1 MKRLQIRFPDKDF
14 FASVFRD
21 DVYVVG
27 GTVRDAVLYKK
38 IGAGQDIDLL
48 VTGLTYDEIAARLA
62 GLGKT
67 DTVGKS
73 FAVIKF
79 TRAGKTFDIAVPR
92 RDLKKDPAS
101 HGHKNFLVQSGPEV
115 TLEEDLGRRDFT
127 CNSIAV
133 RLKDG
138 AVVDPHRGL
147 QAIADKRILMTS
159 PASFSDDPL
168 RVLRA
173 ARFASV
179 HGFAVDKAI
188 YAKARKVTL
197 GELSAERV
205 ADELLRLLAESP
217 RPSLGLQE
225 YLRLTV
231 LEKLFP
237 ELSALAL
244 TIQDAHFHPER
255 DEQGHHSVWAHT
267 LVTVDIA
274 KKLAAQN
281 KLDEGRKLALL
292 LAALLHDCG
301 KAGTTAWEYKRGR
314 MTVTSAFHD
323 SEGSR
328 LAGGILERLRLDTRQ
343 GFPLKKV
350 ILKLVQQHHRI
361 FELYRNREEI
371 TFKAIARAVKEM
383 DGEDLLLLLL
393 DFADRRSREAEP
405 LAFRRM
411 DAISRWFAAKK
422 EEYRIS
428 HDTIQPLI
436 LGRDLIALGVPP
448 GRQMGAHLK
457 KLYDLQLD
465 GAFQSREQGLDLFS
479 RKQKKRSGQA
489 KK

>member
-1 MKRLQIRFPDKDF
+1 
-14 FASVFRD
+14 
-21 DVYVVG
+21 
-27 GTVRDAVLYKK
+27 
-38 IGAGQDIDLL
+38 
-48 VTGLTYDEIAARLA
+48 
-62 GLGKT
+62 
-67 DTVGKS
+67 
-73 FAVIKF
+73 
-79 TRAGKTFDIAVPR
+79 
-92 RDLKKDPAS
+92 
-101 HGHKNFLVQSGPEV
+101 
-115 TLEEDLGRRDFT
+115 
-127 CNSIAV
+127 
-133 RLKDG
+133 
-138 AVVDPHRGL
+138 
-147 QAIADKRILMTS
+147 
-159 PASFSDDPL
+159 
-168 RVLRA
+168 
-173 ARFASV
+173 
-179 HGFAVDKAI
+179 
-188 YAKARKVTL
+188 
-197 GELSAERV
+197 
-205 ADELLRLLAESP
+205 
-217 RPSLGLQE
+217 
-225 YLRLTV
+225 
-231 LEKLFP
+231 
-237 ELSALAL
+237 
-244 TIQDAHFHPER
+244 
-255 DEQGHHSVWAHT
+255 
-267 LVTVDIA
+267 
-274 KKLAAQN
+274 
-281 KLDEGRKLALL
+281 
-292 LAALLHDCG
+292 
-301 KAGTTAWEYKRGR
+301 